1 MAELL
6 RTLRHAA
13 GLSQEELAELAGLS
27 VHAVGA
33 IERGARRRPHPH
45 TLRALASALCLPDP
59 DRALLF
65 AVAGRDFGPHG
76 TAVAAIP
83 APLTGLIGREAELT
97 SLMAVLSSPQARLT
111 TLIGPAGVGKTRL
124 ALAAANQTAAQSG
137 IPAAFV
143 PLAAVRDA
151 RMVIPAIAQVLFL
164 RESGAAGLREVLHGY
179 LAPRRI
185 FLVLDNFE
193 HVLNA
198 APDVAAMLAAAPG
211 VVALATSRAPLRLT
225 GELLYEVPPL
235 APAAAAQLFL
245 ERSGHTL
252 PTGLP
257 ADTPTVAAICWR
269 LDHLPLAIELAAAR
283 TRVLPAPALLAR
295 LDRSLDV
302 LRGGPRDLPERQQT
316 LRTAIGWSYGLLTAA
331 EQALFRRL
339 GVFRSG
345 WGVAAAAA
353 VGDVSAEQ
361 ALDLLGGLIDNSL
374 VLRSEAEGEP
384 RFRQLET
391 IRAYAVEQLAASR
404 EEATSEARHTAYY
417 RDVAISSAADLFGAG
432 QPTLL
437 DELQLEHDNLIAAC
451 RRLLREGQV
460 RELALMCY
468 SLWLFWSIRGHLGEG
483 QFWADQVLAHP
494 GPLPPAERAKALFT
508 SAGMLFPR
516 GRYAEAAA
524 RLRTAADLSREEGEI
539 STLARILGL
548 WGFAAVFQ
556 GRGDAA
562 ALFDEARRLAC
573 RACDPNIA
581 SLALVGLAHDA
592 IGSGRLADADR
603 TLAQAESELRQ
614 AGGGAPWSLAVT
626 LSARGRV
633 ALLLGDSG
641 RTAELV
647 PEAVT
652 ILARLQ
658 DVWSMVQALTNLAD
672 AASLQSDPQHAARL
686 YGAVD
691 ALVERSGATIFPV
704 YREFSHRCRHAA
716 TARIGSA
723 TFNTLRAEGA
733 ALPPEELVRLAAR

>member
-1 MAELL
+1 VAALL
-6 RTLRHAA
+6 RTFRHAA

-27 VHAVGA
+27 VHAIGA

-45 TLRALASALCLPDP
+45 TLRALASALSLPDP

-65 AVAGRDFGPHG
+65 AAAAQDLGSHG
-76 TAVAAIP
+76 IAVATIP
-83 APLTGLIGREAELT
+83 APLSGLIGRGSELA
-97 SLMAVLSSPQARLT
+97 SLVAVLFPQARLT

-124 ALAAANQTAAQSG
+124 ALAAANQAASQSG
-137 IPAAFV
+137 VPAAFV

-151 RMVIPAIAQVLFL
+151 RMVIPAIAQALSL
-164 RESGAAGLREVLHGY
+164 RESGAAGLREVLHRY
-179 LAPRRI
+179 LAPRRVL
-185 FLVLDNFE
+185 LVLDNFE
-193 HVLNA
+193 HVLDA
-198 APDVAAMLAAAPG
+198 APEVAAMLAAAPG
-211 VVALATSRAPLRLT
+211 VVVLATSRAPLHLT

-252 PTGLP
+252 PAGLP
-257 ADTPTVAAICWR
+257 ADTPTVAAICRR
-269 LDHLPLAIELAAAR
+269 LDNMPLAIELAAAR
-283 TRVLPAPALLAR
+283 TRVLPAQALLAR
-295 LDRSLDV
+295 LDHSLDV

-374 VLRSEAEGEP
+374 ILRSEVEGEP
-384 RFRQLET
+384 RFSQLET
-391 IRAYAVEQLAASR
+391 IRAYAVEQLEASR
-404 EEATSEARHTAYY
+404 EEAASEARHTAYY
-417 RDVAISSAADLFGAG
+417 RDVAISRAAELFGAD

-437 DELQLEHDNLIAAC
+437 DELQLEHDNLTAAC

-524 RLRTAADLSREEGEI
+524 RLHTAADLSREEEDI
-539 STLARILGL
+539 STLARILGM

-573 RACDPNIA
+573 RTGDPNIA
-581 SLALVGLAHDA
+581 SLALVGLAHAA
-592 IGSGRLADADR
+592 IGSGKLADADLM
-603 TLAQAESELRQ
+603 LARAESELRQ
-614 AGGGAPWSLAVT
+614 PGGAPWSLAVA

-633 ALLLGDSG
+633 ALLMGDSG

-672 AASLQSDPQHAARL
+672 AAFLRSDPQHAARL

-691 ALVERSGATIFPV
+691 ALAERSGATVFPV
-704 YREFSHRCRHAA
+704 YREFSHHCRRAA
-716 TARIGSA
+716 TARIGSG
-723 TFNTLRAEGA
+723 TFNTLHAEGA
-733 ALPPEELVRLAAR
+733 ALPSEELVRLAAC